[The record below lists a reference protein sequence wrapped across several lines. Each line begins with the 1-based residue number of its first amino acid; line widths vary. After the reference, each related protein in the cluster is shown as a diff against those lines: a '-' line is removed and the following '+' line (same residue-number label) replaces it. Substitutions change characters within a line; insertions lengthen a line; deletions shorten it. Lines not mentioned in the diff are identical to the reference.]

1 MTKTYII
8 KAITPII
15 CTARDSTQLL
25 KDVDFKDADFKGSSK
40 ITWSTDKRKEHEIEK
55 DQIEKIRII
64 YPAYFNG
71 TDYYIPGST
80 VKGNLL
86 KIYKRILKE
95 ENKPDADIEGMVREF
110 SNNVF
115 VSDFILEKENLKH
128 VKLAQLSKVQG
139 LEKYLAHGDG
149 EHPELKNDAH
159 RDGERPKL
167 KNDVFF
173 NSIYFEIYDKDS
185 KFKGKIRGYEKYKVK
200 IEGKAKYSSNVK
212 KIFNETEKEIF
223 GNDNNKVLS
232 ENLKNLKKLEKEE
245 SKTMLLGGFRGFFN
259 AFETKNKEK
268 YAGKD
273 KDTEISKNGI
283 YSIFEKKDQ
292 KNKYNIGY
300 VTIEEE

>member
-25 KDVDFKDADFKGSSK
+25 KDVDFKDADFKGNSK
-40 ITWSTDKRKEHEIEK
+40 IAWSTDKRKEHEIEK

-95 ENKPDADIEGMVREF
+95 ENKYTNTDIKGMVREF

-139 LEKYLAHGDG
+139 LEKYLAHEDG
-149 EHPELKNDAH
+149 IPPE
-159 RDGERPKL
+159 L

-223 GNDNNKVLS
+223 GNENNKVLS
-232 ENLKNLKKLEKEE
+232 ENLKKLEKEE
-245 SKTMLLGGFRGFFN
+245 SKMMLLGGFRGFFN

>member
-25 KDVDFKDADFKGSSK
+25 KDVDFKDADFKGNSK
-40 ITWSTDKRKEHEIEK
+40 IAWSTDKRKEHEIEK

-71 TDYYIPGST
+71 IDYYIPGST

-86 KIYKRILKE
+86 KVYKRILKE
-95 ENKPDADIEGMVREF
+95 ENKYTTVDIEGMVREF

-115 VSDFILEKENLKH
+115 VSDFILEKESLKH

-139 LEKYLAHGDG
+139 LEKYLAHEDG
-149 EHPELKNDAH
+149 IPPE
-159 RDGERPKL
+159 L

-223 GNDNNKVLS
+223 GNENNKVLS
-232 ENLKNLKKLEKEE
+232 ENLKKLEKEE
-245 SKTMLLGGFRGFFN
+245 SKMMLIGGFRGFFN

>member
-25 KDVDFKDADFKGSSK
+25 KDVDFKDVDFKGNSK
-40 ITWSTDKRKEHEIEK
+40 IAWSTDKRKEHEIEK

-71 TDYYIPGST
+71 IDYYIPGST

-86 KIYKRILKE
+86 KVYKRILKE
-95 ENKPDADIEGMVREF
+95 ENKYTTVDIEGMVREF

-115 VSDFILEKENLKH
+115 VSDFILEKESLKH

-139 LEKYLAHGDG
+139 LEKYLAHEDG
-149 EHPELKNDAH
+149 IPPE
-159 RDGERPKL
+159 L

-223 GNDNNKVLS
+223 GNENNKVLS
-232 ENLKNLKKLEKEE
+232 ENLKKLEKEE
-245 SKTMLLGGFRGFFN
+245 SKMMLLGGFRGFFN

-268 YAGKD
+268 YTGKD
-273 KDTEISKNGI
+273 KDTDTEISKNGI

>member
-25 KDVDFKDADFKGSSK
+25 KDVDFKDADFKGNSK
-40 ITWSTDKRKEHEIEK
+40 IAWSTDKRKEHEIEK

-95 ENKPDADIEGMVREF
+95 ENKYTNTDIKGMVREF

-149 EHPELKNDAH
+149 IPPE
-159 RDGERPKL
+159 L

-173 NSIYFEIYDKDS
+173 NKIYFEIYDKDS

-223 GNDNNKVLS
+223 GNENNKVLS
-232 ENLKNLKKLEKEE
+232 ENLKKLEKEE
-245 SKTMLLGGFRGFFN
+245 SKMMLLGGFRGFFN

-273 KDTEISKNGI
+273 KDISKNGI

>member
-25 KDVDFKDADFKGSSK
+25 KDVDFKDADFKGNSK
-40 ITWSTDKRKEHEIEK
+40 IAWSTDKRKEHEIEK

-71 TDYYIPGST
+71 ADYYIPGST

-95 ENKPDADIEGMVREF
+95 ENKYTNTDIKGMVREF

-149 EHPELKNDAH
+149 IPPE
-159 RDGERPKL
+159 L

-173 NSIYFEIYDKDS
+173 NKIYFEIYDKDS

-223 GNDNNKVLS
+223 GNENNKVLS
-232 ENLKNLKKLEKEE
+232 ENLKKLEKEE
-245 SKTMLLGGFRGFFN
+245 SKMMLLGGFRGFFN

-273 KDTEISKNGI
+273 KDISKNGI

>member
-71 TDYYIPGST
+71 IDYYIPGST

-95 ENKPDADIEGMVREF
+95 ENKYTNTDIKGMVREF

-149 EHPELKNDAH
+149 IPPE
-159 RDGERPKL
+159 L

-173 NSIYFEIYDKDS
+173 NKIYFEIYDKDS

-223 GNDNNKVLS
+223 GNENNKVLS
-232 ENLKNLKKLEKEE
+232 ENLKKLEKEE
-245 SKTMLLGGFRGFFN
+245 SKMMLLGGFRGFFN

-273 KDTEISKNGI
+273 KDISKNGI

>member
-25 KDVDFKDADFKGSSK
+25 KDVDFKDADFKGNSK
-40 ITWSTDKRKEHEIEK
+40 IAWSTDKRKEHEIEK

-71 TDYYIPGST
+71 IDYYIPGST

-86 KIYKRILKE
+86 KVYKRILKE
-95 ENKPDADIEGMVREF
+95 ENKYTTVDIEGMVREF

-139 LEKYLAHGDG
+139 LEKYLAHEDG
-149 EHPELKNDAH
+149 IPPE
-159 RDGERPKL
+159 L

-173 NSIYFEIYDKDS
+173 NKIYFEIYDKDS

-223 GNDNNKVLS
+223 GNENNKVLS
-232 ENLKNLKKLEKEE
+232 ENLKKLEKEE
-245 SKTMLLGGFRGFFN
+245 SKMMLLGGFRGFFN

-268 YAGKD
+268 YTGKD
-273 KDTEISKNGI
+273 KDTDTEISKNGI

>member
-71 TDYYIPGST
+71 IDYYIPGST

-86 KIYKRILKE
+86 KVYKRILKE
-95 ENKPDADIEGMVREF
+95 ENKYTNTDIKGMVREF

-149 EHPELKNDAH
+149 IPPE
-159 RDGERPKL
+159 L

-173 NSIYFEIYDKDS
+173 NKIYFEIYDKDS

-223 GNDNNKVLS
+223 GNENNKVLS
-232 ENLKNLKKLEKEE
+232 ENLKKLEKEE
-245 SKTMLLGGFRGFFN
+245 SKMMLLGGFRGFFN

-273 KDTEISKNGI
+273 KDISKNGI

>member
-25 KDVDFKDADFKGSSK
+25 KDVDFKDADFKGNSK
-40 ITWSTDKRKEHEIEK
+40 IAWSTDKRKEHEIEK

-71 TDYYIPGST
+71 IDYYIPGST

-86 KIYKRILKE
+86 KVYKRILKE

-115 VSDFILEKENLKH
+115 VSDFILEKESLKH

-139 LEKYLAHGDG
+139 LEKYLAHEDG
-149 EHPELKNDAH
+149 IPPE
-159 RDGERPKL
+159 L

-212 KIFNETEKEIF
+212 KIFNKTEKEIF
-223 GNDNNKVLS
+223 DNENNEVLS
-232 ENLKNLKKLEKEE
+232 KNLKKLEKKE
-245 SKTMLLGGFRGFFN
+245 SKMMLIGGFRGFFN

-273 KDTEISKNGI
+273 KDISKNGI

>member
-71 TDYYIPGST
+71 ADYYIPGST

-139 LEKYLAHGDG
+139 LEKYLAHEDG
-149 EHPELKNDAH
+149 IP
-159 RDGERPKL
+159 PKL

-212 KIFNETEKEIF
+212 KIFNKTEKEIF
-223 GNDNNKVLS
+223 DNENNEVLS
-232 ENLKNLKKLEKEE
+232 KNLKKLEKKE
-245 SKTMLLGGFRGFFN
+245 SKMMLIGGFRGFFN

-268 YAGKD
+268 YTGKD
-273 KDTEISKNGI
+273 KDTDTEISKNGI

>member
-95 ENKPDADIEGMVREF
+95 ENKYTNTDIKGMVREF

-115 VSDFILEKENLKH
+115 VSDFILEKESLKH

-149 EHPELKNDAH
+149 IPPE
-159 RDGERPKL
+159 L

-173 NSIYFEIYDKDS
+173 NKIYFEIYDKDS

-223 GNDNNKVLS
+223 GNENNKVLS
-232 ENLKNLKKLEKEE
+232 ENLKKLEKEE
-245 SKTMLLGGFRGFFN
+245 SKMMLLGGFRGFFN

>member
-71 TDYYIPGST
+71 IDYYIPGST

-95 ENKPDADIEGMVREF
+95 ENKYTNTDIKGMVREF

-149 EHPELKNDAH
+149 IPPE
-159 RDGERPKL
+159 L

-173 NSIYFEIYDKDS
+173 NKIYFEIYDKDS

-200 IEGKAKYSSNVK
+200 IEGKAKYSSDVEE
-212 KIFNETEKEIF
+212 IFNKTEKKDF
-223 GNDNNKVLS
+223 GNDNNRVLF
-232 ENLKNLKKLEKEE
+232 ENLKKLEKEE
-245 SKTMLLGGFRGFFN
+245 SKMMLLGGFRGFFN

-273 KDTEISKNGI
+273 KDISKNGI

>member
-71 TDYYIPGST
+71 IDYYIPGST

-86 KIYKRILKE
+86 KVYKRILKE
-95 ENKPDADIEGMVREF
+95 ENKYTNTDIKGMVREF

-139 LEKYLAHGDG
+139 LEKYLAHEDG
-149 EHPELKNDAH
+149 IPPE
-159 RDGERPKL
+159 L

-173 NSIYFEIYDKDS
+173 NKIYFEIYDKDS

-223 GNDNNKVLS
+223 GNENNKVLS
-232 ENLKNLKKLEKEE
+232 ENLKKLEKEE
-245 SKTMLLGGFRGFFN
+245 SKMMLLGGFRGFFN

-268 YAGKD
+268 YAVKD
-273 KDTEISKNGI
+273 ISKNGI

>member
-71 TDYYIPGST
+71 IDYYIPGST

-86 KIYKRILKE
+86 KVYKRILKE
-95 ENKPDADIEGMVREF
+95 ENKYTNTDIKGMVREF

-115 VSDFILEKENLKH
+115 VSDFILEKESLKH

-139 LEKYLAHGDG
+139 LEKYLAHEDG
-149 EHPELKNDAH
+149 IP
-159 RDGERPKL
+159 PKL

-223 GNDNNKVLS
+223 GNENNKVLS
-232 ENLKNLKKLEKEE
+232 ENLKKLEKEE
-245 SKTMLLGGFRGFFN
+245 SKMMLLGGFRGFFN

-268 YAGKD
+268 YTGKD
-273 KDTEISKNGI
+273 KDTDTEISKNGI

>member
-25 KDVDFKDADFKGSSK
+25 KDVDFKDADFKGNSK
-40 ITWSTDKRKEHEIEK
+40 IAWSTDKRKEHEIEK

-95 ENKPDADIEGMVREF
+95 ENKYTNTDIKGMVREF

-139 LEKYLAHGDG
+139 LEKYLAHEDG
-149 EHPELKNDAH
+149 IPPE
-159 RDGERPKL
+159 L

-212 KIFNETEKEIF
+212 KIFNKTEKEIF
-223 GNDNNKVLS
+223 DNENNEVLS
-232 ENLKNLKKLEKEE
+232 KNLKKLEKEE
-245 SKTMLLGGFRGFFN
+245 SKMMLLGGFRGFFN

-268 YAGKD
+268 YTGKD
-273 KDTEISKNGI
+273 KDTDTEISKNGI

>member
-71 TDYYIPGST
+71 IDYYIPGST

-95 ENKPDADIEGMVREF
+95 ENKYTNTDIKGMVREF

-149 EHPELKNDAH
+149 IPPE
-159 RDGERPKL
+159 L

-173 NSIYFEIYDKDS
+173 NKIYFEIYDKDS

-212 KIFNETEKEIF
+212 KIFNKTEKEIF
-223 GNDNNKVLS
+223 DNENNEVLS
-232 ENLKNLKKLEKEE
+232 KNLKKLEKKE
-245 SKTMLLGGFRGFFN
+245 SKMMLIGGFRGFFN

-268 YAGKD
+268 YTGKD
-273 KDTEISKNGI
+273 KDTDTEISKNGI
-283 YSIFEKKDQ
+283 Y
-292 KNKYNIGY
+292 
-300 VTIEEE
+300 

>member
-25 KDVDFKDADFKGSSK
+25 KDVDFKDADFKGNSK
-40 ITWSTDKRKEHEIEK
+40 IAWSTDKRKEHEIEK

-86 KIYKRILKE
+86 KVYKRILKE
-95 ENKPDADIEGMVREF
+95 ENKYTNTDIKGMVREF

-139 LEKYLAHGDG
+139 LEKYLAHEDG
-149 EHPELKNDAH
+149 IPPE
-159 RDGERPKL
+159 L

-173 NSIYFEIYDKDS
+173 NKIYFEIYDKDS

-223 GNDNNKVLS
+223 GNENNKVLS
-232 ENLKNLKKLEKEE
+232 ENLKKLEKEE
-245 SKTMLLGGFRGFFN
+245 SKMMLLGGFRGFFN

-268 YAGKD
+268 YTGKD
-273 KDTEISKNGI
+273 KDTDTEISKNGI

>member
-71 TDYYIPGST
+71 ADYYIPGST

-95 ENKPDADIEGMVREF
+95 ENKYTNTDIKGMVREF

-149 EHPELKNDAH
+149 IPPE
-159 RDGERPKL
+159 L

-173 NSIYFEIYDKDS
+173 NKIYFEIYDKDS

-223 GNDNNKVLS
+223 GNENNKVLS
-232 ENLKNLKKLEKEE
+232 ENLKKLEKEE
-245 SKTMLLGGFRGFFN
+245 SKMMLLGGFRGFFN

-273 KDTEISKNGI
+273 KDISKNGI

>member
-71 TDYYIPGST
+71 ADYYIPGST

-86 KIYKRILKE
+86 KVYKRILKE
-95 ENKPDADIEGMVREF
+95 ENKYTTVDIEGMVREF

-115 VSDFILEKENLKH
+115 VSDFILEKESLKH

-139 LEKYLAHGDG
+139 LEKYLAHEDG
-149 EHPELKNDAH
+149 IPPE
-159 RDGERPKL
+159 L

-173 NSIYFEIYDKDS
+173 NKIYFEIYDKDS

-212 KIFNETEKEIF
+212 KIFNKTEKEIF
-223 GNDNNKVLS
+223 DNENNEVLS
-232 ENLKNLKKLEKEE
+232 KNLKKLEKKE
-245 SKTMLLGGFRGFFN
+245 SKMMLIGGFRGFFN

-268 YAGKD
+268 YTGKD
-273 KDTEISKNGI
+273 KDTDTEISKNGI

>member
-71 TDYYIPGST
+71 IDYYIPGST

-86 KIYKRILKE
+86 KVYKRILKE
-95 ENKPDADIEGMVREF
+95 ENKYTTVDIEGMVREF

-139 LEKYLAHGDG
+139 LEKYLAHEDG
-149 EHPELKNDAH
+149 IP
-159 RDGERPKL
+159 PKL

-200 IEGKAKYSSNVK
+200 IEGKAKYSSDVEE
-212 KIFNETEKEIF
+212 IFNKTEKKDF
-223 GNDNNKVLS
+223 GNDNNRVLF
-232 ENLKNLKKLEKEE
+232 ENLKKLEKEE
-245 SKTMLLGGFRGFFN
+245 SKMMLLGGFRGFFN

-273 KDTEISKNGI
+273 KDISKNGI

>member
-25 KDVDFKDADFKGSSK
+25 KDVDFKDADFKGNSK
-40 ITWSTDKRKEHEIEK
+40 IAWSTDKRKEHEIEK

-71 TDYYIPGST
+71 IDYYIPGST

-115 VSDFILEKENLKH
+115 VSDFILEKESLKH

-139 LEKYLAHGDG
+139 LEKYLAHEDG
-149 EHPELKNDAH
+149 IPPE
-159 RDGERPKL
+159 L

-212 KIFNETEKEIF
+212 KIFNKTEKEIF
-223 GNDNNKVLS
+223 DNENNEVLS
-232 ENLKNLKKLEKEE
+232 KNLKKLEKKE
-245 SKTMLLGGFRGFFN
+245 SKMMLIGGFRGFFN

-268 YAGKD
+268 YTGKD
-273 KDTEISKNGI
+273 KDTDTEISKNGI

>member
-25 KDVDFKDADFKGSSK
+25 KDVDFKDVDFKGNSK
-40 ITWSTDKRKEHEIEK
+40 IAWSTDKRKEHEIEK

-71 TDYYIPGST
+71 ADYYIPGST

-139 LEKYLAHGDG
+139 LEKYLAHEDG
-149 EHPELKNDAH
+149 IPPE
-159 RDGERPKL
+159 L

-200 IEGKAKYSSNVK
+200 IEGKAKYSSDVEE
-212 KIFNETEKEIF
+212 IFNKTEKKDF
-223 GNDNNKVLS
+223 GNDNNRVLF
-232 ENLKNLKKLEKEE
+232 ENLKKLEKEE
-245 SKTMLLGGFRGFFN
+245 SKMMLLGGFRGFFN

-273 KDTEISKNGI
+273 KDISKNGI

>member
-71 TDYYIPGST
+71 IDYYIPGST

-86 KIYKRILKE
+86 KVYKRILKE
-95 ENKPDADIEGMVREF
+95 ENKYTNTDIKGMVREF

-115 VSDFILEKENLKH
+115 VSDFILEKESLKH

-139 LEKYLAHGDG
+139 LEKYLAHEDG
-149 EHPELKNDAH
+149 IP
-159 RDGERPKL
+159 PKL

-223 GNDNNKVLS
+223 GNENNKVLS
-232 ENLKNLKKLEKEE
+232 ENLKKLEKEE
-245 SKTMLLGGFRGFFN
+245 SKMMLLGGFRGFFN

-273 KDTEISKNGI
+273 KDISKNGI

>member
-25 KDVDFKDADFKGSSK
+25 KDVDFKDADFKGNSK
-40 ITWSTDKRKEHEIEK
+40 IAWSTDKRKEHEIEK

-86 KIYKRILKE
+86 KVYKRILKE
-95 ENKPDADIEGMVREF
+95 ENKYTTVDIEGMVREF

-115 VSDFILEKENLKH
+115 VSDFILEKESLKH

-149 EHPELKNDAH
+149 IPPE
-159 RDGERPKL
+159 L

-173 NSIYFEIYDKDS
+173 NKIYFEIYDKDS

-223 GNDNNKVLS
+223 GNENNKVLS
-232 ENLKNLKKLEKEE
+232 ENLKKLEKEE
-245 SKTMLLGGFRGFFN
+245 SKMMLLGGFRGFFN

-273 KDTEISKNGI
+273 KDISKNGI

>member
-25 KDVDFKDADFKGSSK
+25 KDVDFKDADFKGNSK
-40 ITWSTDKRKEHEIEK
+40 IAWSTDKRKEHEIEK

-71 TDYYIPGST
+71 IDYYIPGST

-86 KIYKRILKE
+86 KVYKRILKE
-95 ENKPDADIEGMVREF
+95 ENKYTTVDIEGMVREF

-115 VSDFILEKENLKH
+115 VSDFILEKESLKH

-139 LEKYLAHGDG
+139 LEKYLAHEDG
-149 EHPELKNDAH
+149 IPPE
-159 RDGERPKL
+159 L

-223 GNDNNKVLS
+223 GNENNKVLS
-232 ENLKNLKKLEKEE
+232 ENLKKLEKEE
-245 SKTMLLGGFRGFFN
+245 SKMMLLGGFRGFFN

-268 YAGKD
+268 YTGKD
-273 KDTEISKNGI
+273 KDTDTEISKNGI

>member
-95 ENKPDADIEGMVREF
+95 ENKYTNTDIKGMVREF

-115 VSDFILEKENLKH
+115 VSDFILEKESLKH

-139 LEKYLAHGDG
+139 LEKYLAHEDG
-149 EHPELKNDAH
+149 IPPE
-159 RDGERPKL
+159 L

-173 NSIYFEIYDKDS
+173 NKIYFEIYDKDS

-223 GNDNNKVLS
+223 GNENNKVLS
-232 ENLKNLKKLEKEE
+232 ENLKKLEKEE
-245 SKTMLLGGFRGFFN
+245 SKMMLLGGFRGFFN

-273 KDTEISKNGI
+273 KDISKNGI

>member
-25 KDVDFKDADFKGSSK
+25 KDVDFKDADFKGNSK
-40 ITWSTDKRKEHEIEK
+40 IAWSTDKRKEHEIEK

-71 TDYYIPGST
+71 IDYYIPGST

-149 EHPELKNDAH
+149 IPPE
-159 RDGERPKL
+159 L

-173 NSIYFEIYDKDS
+173 NKIYFEIYDKDS

-223 GNDNNKVLS
+223 GNENNKVLS
-232 ENLKNLKKLEKEE
+232 ENLKKLEKEE
-245 SKTMLLGGFRGFFN
+245 SKMMLLGGFRGFFN

-273 KDTEISKNGI
+273 KDISKNGI

>member
-25 KDVDFKDADFKGSSK
+25 KDVDFKDADFKGNSK
-40 ITWSTDKRKEHEIEK
+40 IAWSTDKRKEHEIEK

-95 ENKPDADIEGMVREF
+95 ENKYTNTDIKGMVREF

-149 EHPELKNDAH
+149 IPPE
-159 RDGERPKL
+159 L

-173 NSIYFEIYDKDS
+173 NKIYFEIYDKDS

-200 IEGKAKYSSNVK
+200 IEGKAKYSSDVEE
-212 KIFNETEKEIF
+212 IFNKTEKKDF
-223 GNDNNKVLS
+223 GNDNNRVLF
-232 ENLKNLKKLEKEE
+232 ENLKKLEKEE
-245 SKTMLLGGFRGFFN
+245 SKMMLLGGFRGFFN

-273 KDTEISKNGI
+273 KDISKNGI

>member
-25 KDVDFKDADFKGSSK
+25 KDVDFKDADFKGNSK
-40 ITWSTDKRKEHEIEK
+40 IAWSTDKRKEHEIEK

-95 ENKPDADIEGMVREF
+95 ENKYTNTDIKGMVREF

-149 EHPELKNDAH
+149 IPPE
-159 RDGERPKL
+159 L

-173 NSIYFEIYDKDS
+173 NKIYFEIYDKDS
-185 KFKGKIRGYEKYKVK
+185 KFKVKIRGYEKYKVK

-223 GNDNNKVLS
+223 GNENNKVLS
-232 ENLKNLKKLEKEE
+232 ENLKKLEKEE
-245 SKTMLLGGFRGFFN
+245 SKMMLLGGFRGFFN

-273 KDTEISKNGI
+273 ISKNGI

>member
-71 TDYYIPGST
+71 ADYYIPGST

-149 EHPELKNDAH
+149 IPPE
-159 RDGERPKL
+159 L

-173 NSIYFEIYDKDS
+173 NKIYFEIYDKDS

-223 GNDNNKVLS
+223 GNENNKVLS
-232 ENLKNLKKLEKEE
+232 ENLKKLEKEE
-245 SKTMLLGGFRGFFN
+245 SKMMLLGGFRGFFN

-273 KDTEISKNGI
+273 ISKNGI

>member
-86 KIYKRILKE
+86 KVYKRILKE
-95 ENKPDADIEGMVREF
+95 ENKYTNTDIKGMVREF

-139 LEKYLAHGDG
+139 LEKYLAHEDG
-149 EHPELKNDAH
+149 IPPE
-159 RDGERPKL
+159 L

-223 GNDNNKVLS
+223 GNENNEVLS
-232 ENLKNLKKLEKEE
+232 KNLKKLEKKE
-245 SKTMLLGGFRGFFN
+245 SKMMLIGGFRGFFN

-268 YAGKD
+268 YAVKD
-273 KDTEISKNGI
+273 ISKNGI

>member
-86 KIYKRILKE
+86 KVYKRILKE
-95 ENKPDADIEGMVREF
+95 ENKYTTVDIEGMVREF

-139 LEKYLAHGDG
+139 LEKYLAHEDG
-149 EHPELKNDAH
+149 IP
-159 RDGERPKL
+159 PKL

-223 GNDNNKVLS
+223 GNENNKVLS
-232 ENLKNLKKLEKEE
+232 ENLKKLEKEE
-245 SKTMLLGGFRGFFN
+245 SKMMLLGGFRGFFN

-268 YAGKD
+268 YAVKD
-273 KDTEISKNGI
+273 ISKNGI

>member
-25 KDVDFKDADFKGSSK
+25 KDVDFKDADFKGNSK
-40 ITWSTDKRKEHEIEK
+40 IAWSTDKRKEHEIEK

-71 TDYYIPGST
+71 IDYYIPGST

-86 KIYKRILKE
+86 KVYKRILKE
-95 ENKPDADIEGMVREF
+95 ENKYTTVDIEGMVREF

-115 VSDFILEKENLKH
+115 VSDFILEKESLKH

-139 LEKYLAHGDG
+139 LEKYLAHEDG
-149 EHPELKNDAH
+149 IP
-159 RDGERPKL
+159 PKL

-212 KIFNETEKEIF
+212 KIFNKTEKEIF
-223 GNDNNKVLS
+223 DNENNEVLS
-232 ENLKNLKKLEKEE
+232 KNLKKLEKKE
-245 SKTMLLGGFRGFFN
+245 SKMMLIGGFRGFFN

-273 KDTEISKNGI
+273 ISKNGI

>member
-1 MTKTYII
+1 M
-8 KAITPII
+8 
-15 CTARDSTQLL
+15 
-25 KDVDFKDADFKGSSK
+25 
-40 ITWSTDKRKEHEIEK
+40 
-55 DQIEKIRII
+55 
-64 YPAYFNG
+64 
-71 TDYYIPGST
+71 
-80 VKGNLL
+80 
-86 KIYKRILKE
+86 
-95 ENKPDADIEGMVREF
+95 
-110 SNNVF
+110 
-115 VSDFILEKENLKH
+115 
-128 VKLAQLSKVQG
+128 
-139 LEKYLAHGDG
+139 
-149 EHPELKNDAH
+149 
-159 RDGERPKL
+159 

-232 ENLKNLKKLEKEE
+232 ENLKKLEKEE

-273 KDTEISKNGI
+273 KDKDTEISKNGI
-283 YSIFEKKDQ
+283 YSIFENKDQ
-292 KNKYNIGY
+292 KNEYNIGY

>member
-25 KDVDFKDADFKGSSK
+25 KDVDFKDADFKGNSK
-40 ITWSTDKRKEHEIEK
+40 IAWSTDKRKEHEIEK

-71 TDYYIPGST
+71 IDYYIPGST

-86 KIYKRILKE
+86 KVYKRILKE
-95 ENKPDADIEGMVREF
+95 ENKYTTVDIEGMVREF

-115 VSDFILEKENLKH
+115 VSDFILEKESLKH

-139 LEKYLAHGDG
+139 LEKYLAHEDG
-149 EHPELKNDAH
+149 IPPE
-159 RDGERPKL
+159 L

-212 KIFNETEKEIF
+212 KIFNKTEKEIF
-223 GNDNNKVLS
+223 
-232 ENLKNLKKLEKEE
+232 
-245 SKTMLLGGFRGFFN
+245 FF
-259 AFETKNKEK
+259 
-268 YAGKD
+268 
-273 KDTEISKNGI
+273 
-283 YSIFEKKDQ
+283 
-292 KNKYNIGY
+292 
-300 VTIEEE
+300 

>member
-25 KDVDFKDADFKGSSK
+25 KDVDFKDADFKGNSK
-40 ITWSTDKRKEHEIEK
+40 IAWSTDKRKEHEIEK
-55 DQIEKIRII
+55 DHIENIRII

-95 ENKPDADIEGMVREF
+95 ENKYTNTDIKGMVREF

-149 EHPELKNDAH
+149 IPPE
-159 RDGERPKL
+159 L

-173 NSIYFEIYDKDS
+173 NKIYFEIYDKDS

-223 GNDNNKVLS
+223 GNENNKVLS
-232 ENLKNLKKLEKEE
+232 ENLKKLEKEE
-245 SKTMLLGGFRGFFN
+245 SKMMLLGGFRGFFN

-268 YAGKD
+268 YTGKD
-273 KDTEISKNGI
+273 KDTDTEISKNGI

>member
-95 ENKPDADIEGMVREF
+95 ENKYTNTDIKGMVREF

-185 KFKGKIRGYEKYKVK
+185 KFKGKIRGHEKYKVK

-223 GNDNNKVLS
+223 DNENNEVLS
-232 ENLKNLKKLEKEE
+232 KNLKKLEKEE
-245 SKTMLLGGFRGFFN
+245 SKMMLLGGFRGFFN

-273 KDTEISKNGI
+273 KDISKNGI

>member
-86 KIYKRILKE
+86 KVYKRILKE
-95 ENKPDADIEGMVREF
+95 ENKYTTVDIEGMVREF

-149 EHPELKNDAH
+149 IPPE
-159 RDGERPKL
+159 L

-173 NSIYFEIYDKDS
+173 NKIYFEIYDKDS

-223 GNDNNKVLS
+223 GNENNKVLS
-232 ENLKNLKKLEKEE
+232 ENLKKLEKEE
-245 SKTMLLGGFRGFFN
+245 SKMMLLGGFRGFFN

-268 YAGKD
+268 YTGKD
-273 KDTEISKNGI
+273 KDTDTEISKNGI

>member
-25 KDVDFKDADFKGSSK
+25 KDVDFKDADFKGNSK
-40 ITWSTDKRKEHEIEK
+40 IAWSTDKRKEHEIEK

-95 ENKPDADIEGMVREF
+95 ENKYTTVDIEGMVREF

-115 VSDFILEKENLKH
+115 VSDFILEKESLKH

-139 LEKYLAHGDG
+139 LEKYLAHEDG
-149 EHPELKNDAH
+149 IPPE
-159 RDGERPKL
+159 L

-223 GNDNNKVLS
+223 GNENNKVLS
-232 ENLKNLKKLEKEE
+232 ENLKKSEKEE
-245 SKTMLLGGFRGFFN
+245 SKMMLLGGFRGFFN

-273 KDTEISKNGI
+273 KDISKNGI

>member
-71 TDYYIPGST
+71 IDYYIPGST

-86 KIYKRILKE
+86 KVYKRILKE
-95 ENKPDADIEGMVREF
+95 ENKYTTVDIEGMVREF

-115 VSDFILEKENLKH
+115 VSDFILEKESLKH

-139 LEKYLAHGDG
+139 LEKYLAHEDG
-149 EHPELKNDAH
+149 IPPE
-159 RDGERPKL
+159 L

-223 GNDNNKVLS
+223 GNENNKVLS
-232 ENLKNLKKLEKEE
+232 ENLKKLEKEE
-245 SKTMLLGGFRGFFN
+245 SKMMLLGGFRGFFN

-268 YAGKD
+268 YTGKD
-273 KDTEISKNGI
+273 KDTDTEISKNGI